1 MDVAIHQVNTLT
13 VHDLQRQLRTR
24 NLAVTGI
31 KSDLRARLIEALRTD
46 YDDGWTCGYLLNIRC
61 IPISGDG
68 IDPRTLIG
76 LHITGIDEARSR
88 SNVKVSFSNGD
99 SVFVFLR
106 PTTTAAD
113 PVCVFFCDSAP
124 MLKWPC
130 TQSPMRILEI
140 AMAERRNEG
149 GRVSNTFLVLRL
161 EGMGTRI
168 YFGRDLDKGGS
179 DTCLHGV
186 YLAPYERYPCLE
198 REEVLLDNSG

>member
-1 MDVAIHQVNTLT
+1 MKPKELEKLYQQDPTCSEVTQE
-13 VHDLQRQLRTR
+13 LRTR

-31 KSDLRARLIEALRTD
+31 KSDLRTRLIEALRTD

-61 IPISGDG
+61 IPFSGDG

-76 LHITGIDEARSR
+76 LYIIGVDEARSR
-88 SNVKVSFSNGD
+88 GNVKVCFSNSD

-106 PTTTAAD
+106 PTTTTAD
-113 PVCVFFCDSAP
+113 LVCVFFYDLAP
-124 MLKWPC
+124 MLKWPY

-161 EGMGTRI
+161 EGMET
-168 YFGRDLDKGGS
+168 S
-179 DTCLHGV
+179 T
-186 YLAPYERYPCLE
+186 
-198 REEVLLDNSG
+198 